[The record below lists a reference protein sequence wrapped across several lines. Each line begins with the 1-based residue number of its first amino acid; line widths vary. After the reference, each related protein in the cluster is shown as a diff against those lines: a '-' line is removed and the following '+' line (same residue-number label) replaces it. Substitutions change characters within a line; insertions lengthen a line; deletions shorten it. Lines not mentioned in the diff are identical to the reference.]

1 MAAPF
6 DETGTGAPLNA
17 ADIGH
22 GQQVTDGRP
31 EASSSR
37 ARERPSALG
46 AAQVDLQRLLP
57 SRSKRL
63 MFVPRSGLAR
73 TTSDASASETASHRD
88 RASHEETF
96 TEGLHADPALGQRRV
111 APSQSDALRDTAYE
125 QPLPP
130 VVRRVAVLGMKR
142 TATAATAECY
152 GVFVYD
158 ADGGEH
164 PFMHFDDAAS
174 ATYAALRIGQT
185 YRVGVEFSN
194 FSDPKAL
201 RPLHD

>member
-63 MFVPRSGLAR
+63 MFVTRSGLAR
-73 TTSDASASETASHRD
+73 AASDASLSETVSHRD
-88 RASHEETF
+88 HASHEEA
-96 TEGLHADPALGQRRV
+96 LNHRLDADPALGLRR
-111 APSQSDALRDTAYE
+111 AARSQADAFRDTDC
-125 QPLPP
+125 QLPLPP

-142 TATAATAECY
+142 TATAAMAECY